1 MFFIVHFDN
10 KQCAE
15 VILYYII
22 LYYIMGFL
30 QVLWHVR
37 SIGDSKFTV
46 GMSVSVHDCQTLC
59 ATLLKDR

>member
-1 MFFIVHFDN
+1 
-10 KQCAE
+10 
-15 VILYYII
+15 
-22 LYYIMGFL
+22 MGFL